1 MPAVISWSGG
11 KDSCLAL
18 MRVSEARDVRAALT
32 MFDETGARSRSHG
45 LRPEVIAAQVVR
57 LGLESVTAGASWA
70 DYTERFVQALQS
82 LAARGFD
89 RLITGDI
96 EGGPHLEWTRTV
108 AARAG
113 MTAELPLWGEP
124 TAALAREFL
133 ARGGEALVVTVRT
146 PPLEAEWLGRRLR
159 TIDFA
164 ALAARGID
172 AGGERGEYHSVV
184 TDCAHFA
191 RPLALRAGARVPV
204 HDCWALDL
212 ELEDPRRLSNRRRG
226 SLQSW

>member
-18 MRVSEARDVRAALT
+18 MRVRDARDVRVALT
-32 MFDETGARSRSHG
+32 MLDETGARSRSHG
-45 LRPEVIAAQVVR
+45 LRPAVLTAQVER
-57 LGLESVTAGASWA
+57 LGLESVTATASWA
-70 DYTERFVQALQS
+70 DYTEQFVETLQS

-96 EGGPHLEWTRTV
+96 EGASHLEWTRDV

-124 TAALAREFL
+124 TAALVREFL
-133 ARGGEALVVTVRT
+133 ARGGDARIVTVRT
-146 PPLEAEWLGRRLR
+146 PPLEADWLGRRLA
-159 TIDFA
+159 TIDIA
-164 ALAARGID
+164 ALAARGGD

-184 TDCAHFA
+184 THCPLFA
-191 RPLALRAGARVPV
+191 RPLALRAGARVAIR
-204 HDCWALDL
+204 DCWALDL
-212 ELEDPRRLSNRRRG
+212 DLDPA
-226 SLQSW
+226 